1 MDAIIITIG
10 DEILAGDITN
20 EDATWLS
27 KKLRARGIKVK
38 RIVVIPDEV
47 DTIVEELR
55 EEVDKW
61 DYIFMTG
68 GLGSTHD
75 DVTRDALSIYLN
87 KDLVPIDDED
97 YADFVGTPSQ
107 KMIEIPEGTKP
118 IYNAVGGAI
127 GIMINDKIF
136 VLPGVP
142 DEMKVMLSS
151 IEDKFKGEEIH
162 TKWIET
168 QRFESQIGGIMEEAE
183 KRFRVKVGSYPQR
196 NDEGYLLKIKL
207 ESEDGEEIKKAYAW
221 IKDKI

>member
-1 MDAIIITIG
+1 MKAIIITIG

-27 KKLRARGIKVK
+27 KKLRERGVKVK

-47 DTIVEELR
+47 DTIVEELK

-75 DVTRDALSIYLN
+75 DVTRDAISIYLN
-87 KDLVPIDDED
+87 KDLIPIDDED
-97 YADFVGTPSQ
+97 YADFIGTPLQ

-118 IYNAVGGAI
+118 IYNEVGRAI
-127 GIMINDKIF
+127 GIIINDKIF

-142 DEMKVMLSS
+142 EEMKVMFSS

-162 TKWIET
+162 TKWIDT
-168 QRFESQIGGIMEEAE
+168 QRFESQIGKILEETE
-183 KRFRVKVGSYPQR
+183 KRFGVKVGSYPKR
-196 NDEGYLLKIKL
+196 NDKGYFLKIKL
-207 ESEDGEEIKKAYAW
+207 ESEDGEELKKAYAW

>member
-1 MDAIIITIG
+1 MKAIIITIG

-27 KKLRARGIKVK
+27 KKLRERGVKVK

-47 DTIVEELR
+47 DTIVEELK

-61 DYIFMTG
+61 DYIFITG

-97 YADFVGTPSQ
+97 YADFVGTPLQ
-107 KMIEIPEGTKP
+107 KMIEIPVGTEP

-142 DEMKVMLSS
+142 GEMKVMFSS

-162 TKWIET
+162 TKWIDT
-168 QRFESQIGGIMEEAE
+168 QRFESQIGGIMEETE
-183 KRFRVKVGSYPQR
+183 RRFGVKVGSYPKR
-196 NDEGYLLKIKL
+196 NDEGYFLKIKL

>member
-27 KKLRARGIKVK
+27 KKLRERGVKVK

-47 DTIVEELR
+47 DTIIEELKG
-55 EEVDKW
+55 EADKW
-61 DYIFMTG
+61 EYIFITG

-75 DVTRDALSIYLN
+75 DVTRDALSIYLD
-87 KDLVPIDDED
+87 KDLIPIDDED
-97 YADFVGTPSQ
+97 YADFMGTSLQ
-107 KMIEIPEGTKP
+107 KMIEIPEGTEP
-118 IYNAVGGAI
+118 IYNEVGGAI

-142 DEMKVMLSS
+142 EEMKVMFSS

-162 TKWIET
+162 TKWIDT
-168 QRFESQIGGIMEEAE
+168 QRFESQISKILEEAE
-183 KRFRVKVGSYPQR
+183 KRFRVKVGSYPKR
-196 NDEGYLLKIKL
+196 NDEGYFLKIKL
-207 ESEDGEEIKKAYAW
+207 ESEDGEELERAYAW

>member
-27 KKLRARGIKVK
+27 KKLRERGIKVK

-47 DTIVEELR
+47 DTIVEELK
-55 EEVDKW
+55 EVDKY

-75 DVTRDALSIYLN
+75 DVTRDALSIYLD
-87 KDLVPIDDED
+87 KDLIPIDDED
-97 YADFVGTPSQ
+97 YADFMGTSLQ

-127 GIMINDKIF
+127 GVMINDKIF

-142 DEMKVMLSS
+142 EEMKAMFSS
-151 IEDKFKGEEIH
+151 IEDKFRGEEIH
-162 TKWIET
+162 TKWIDT
-168 QRFESQIGGIMEEAE
+168 QRFESQIGKILEEAE
-183 KRFRVKVGSYPQR
+183 KRFRVKVGSYPKR
-196 NDEGYLLKIKL
+196 NDEGYFLKIKL
-207 ESEDGEEIKKAYAW
+207 ESEDGGELERAYAW
-221 IKDKI
+221 IKDEI